1 MGGPPGHP
9 GHSVLQVPVPPL
21 EPFIRART
29 EHYDPAYLSTDPA
42 FTHAHVTALGPFV
55 PELSDDVA
63 RRVAAIAA
71 ETAPFDFTLAPLVG
85 RFTDGT
91 LHLLPEPDEGFRK
104 LTARLAAEFPDFPPY
119 AGEFDPIPHLTV
131 DRLADDVTETSTL
144 ALIGDALPATCRA
157 ERLDLAWYAPHGS
170 HLVASWTL
178 G

>member
-1 MGGPPGHP
+1 MH
-9 GHSVLQVPVPPL
+9 GHSVLQVPVPQL

-29 EHYDPAYLSTDPA
+29 EHYDAAYLAADPA

-55 PELSDDVA
+55 PSLTDDVA

-71 ETAPFDFTLAPLVG
+71 ETEPFDFVLAPHVG

-119 AGEFDPIPHLTV
+119 AGEWDPIPHLTV
-131 DRLADDVTETSTL
+131 DRLSDDVSVESTL
-144 ALIGDALPATCRA
+144 ALLGDMLPATCRA
-157 ERLDLAWYAPHGS
+157 EWLDLAWYAPHGS
-170 HLVASWTL
+170 HVLASWPL

>member
-1 MGGPPGHP
+1 
-9 GHSVLQVPVPPL
+9 VPVAPL

-29 EHYDPAYLSTDPA
+29 EHYDPSYLSADPA

-55 PELSDDVA
+55 DELTEDVA

-71 ETAPFDFTLAPLVG
+71 ETEPFDFVLAPHLG

-91 LHLLPEPDEGFRK
+91 LHLSPEPDEGFRK
-104 LTARLAAEFPDFPPY
+104 LTARLAAEFPDLPPY
-119 AGEFDPIPHLTV
+119 AGAFDPVPHLTL
-131 DRLADDVTETSTL
+131 DRLSDEVTVESTL
-144 ALIGDALPATCRA
+144 ALLRDLLPATCRA

-170 HLVASWTL
+170 HVVASWPL

>member
-1 MGGPPGHP
+1 MTLTDT
-9 GHSVLQVPVPPL
+9 GHSVLQVPVPQL

-29 EHYDPAYLSTDPA
+29 EHYDPAYLSADPA

-55 PELSDDVA
+55 PALTDDVA
-63 RRVAAIAA
+63 RRLAAIAA
-71 ETAPFDFTLAPLVG
+71 ETPPFDFELTPHLG

-91 LHLLPEPDEGFRK
+91 LHLLPQPDEGFRK

-119 AGEFDPIPHLTV
+119 AGEWDPLPHLTV
-131 DRLADDVTETSTL
+131 DRIAADVTVASTL
-144 ALIGDALPATCRA
+144 TLLGDLLPASCRA

-170 HLVASWTL
+170 HVVASWPL

>member
-1 MGGPPGHP
+1 VTA

-29 EHYDPAYLSTDPA
+29 EHYGPAYLSTDPA
-42 FTHAHVTALGPFV
+42 FTHAHVTALGPFAPV
-55 PELSDDVA
+55 LTDDVV

-71 ETAPFDFTLAPLVG
+71 ETPPFEFVLAPHLG

-91 LHLLPEPDEGFRK
+91 LHLLPEPDEAFRK

-119 AGEFDPIPHLTV
+119 AGEFEPVPHLTV
-131 DRLADDVTETSTL
+131 DRLSGEVTVESTL
-144 ALIGDALPATCRA
+144 ALLGGVLPATCRG
-157 ERLDLAWYAPHGS
+157 ERLDLAWYEPHNT
-170 HLVASWTL
+170 HVLASWTL

>member
-1 MGGPPGHP
+1 VS
-9 GHSVLQVPVPPL
+9 HSVLQVPVPQL

-29 EHYDPAYLSTDPA
+29 EHYDPAYLSSDPA

-55 PELSDDVA
+55 DELTDDVA

-71 ETAPFDFTLAPLVG
+71 EAEPFGFVLAPHLG

-91 LHLLPEPDEGFRK
+91 LHLLPEPDERFRK

-119 AGEFDPIPHLTV
+119 AGELDPIPHLTV
-131 DRLADDVTETSTL
+131 DRLSGDVTVASTL
-144 ALIGDALPATCRA
+144 ALLGDVLPATCRA
-157 ERLDLAWYAPHGS
+157 ERLDLAWYEPHAS
-170 HLVASWTL
+170 HVVASWTL

>member
-1 MGGPPGHP
+1 MG

-29 EHYDPAYLSTDPA
+29 EHYDPSYLSTDPA

-55 PELSDDVA
+55 PALTGDVA

-71 ETAPFDFTLAPLVG
+71 ETAPFDFVLARHLG

-104 LTARLAAEFPDFPPY
+104 LTARLAAEFPEFPPY
-119 AGEFDPIPHLTV
+119 AGDFDPLPHLTV
-131 DRLADDVTETSTL
+131 DRLSDEVTVGSTL
-144 ALIGDALPATCRA
+144 GLLGDLLPATCRA
-157 ERLDLAWYAPHGS
+157 ERLDLAWYEPHAS
-170 HLVASWTL
+170 RVLASWRL